1 MYYGVPVIPCKLTAM
16 KKEKIPNEIKTD
28 SLLRGT
34 SSNYIRLISDA
45 DRKARIMIVVNSI
58 LLTISA
64 TVLTKTIHHGPPTW
78 ISLILLA
85 ISNLLSLF
93 FTFVSIKPEI
103 HASIGKD
110 LEDNILHYKK
120 CSEYSFSEYMTHMM
134 STLDNNDKKLE
145 AVIKELHYFGNQLTR
160 QYRLLKIANSCFYWG
175 IALSVVSYLLI
186 LLLYP
191 GVKENIQVS

>member
-1 MYYGVPVIPCKLTAM
+1 M
-16 KKEKIPNEIKTD
+16 KKEKIHNEIKTD

-120 CSEYSFSEYMTHMM
+120 CSEYTFSEYMTHMM

-160 QYRLLKIANSCFYWG
+160 QYRLLKMANLSFYWG

-191 GVKENIQVS
+191 GVKEKIQVS

>member
-1 MYYGVPVIPCKLTAM
+1 M
-16 KKEKIPNEIKTD
+16 KKEKILNEIKTD

-45 DRKARIMIVVNSI
+45 GRKARIMIVVNSI

-78 ISLILLA
+78 ISLILL
-85 ISNLLSLF
+85 IVSNLLSLF

-103 HASIGKD
+103 HVSIGKD

-120 CSEYSFSEYMTHMM
+120 CSEYSFSEYMAHMM
-134 STLDNNDKKLE
+134 ITLDNNDKKLE
-145 AVIKELHYFGNQLTR
+145 AVLKELHYFGNQLAR
-160 QYRLLKIANSCFYWG
+160 QYRFLKVANNCFYWG
-175 IALSVVSYLLI
+175 MALAVVSYLLI

-191 GVKENIQVS
+191 GVKENIQMS